1 VISSAIRLSSR
12 LNSPR
17 WLWSYIA
24 AGAAWVAI
32 ILVGGNASEAAS
44 TALAFAAFTTIASIG
59 QMLVMTVGGG
69 SVDLSIPSAM
79 TLGAVLSMKVM
90 GGESHLIPMGFAAA
104 LLSGGVIGLAN
115 AMLVRWLRVPPLI
128 ATLGSS
134 LVVLSIA
141 IAIGHAIKG
150 SPPAALAEAVQ
161 MKAIGFPVVSVIAAV
176 LAILIGVGLER
187 TPLGRTLC
195 ATGQNDRAATLAG
208 LPVWSARLAAYIL
221 SGALAGFAGALLAA
235 YSGGSSLDLG
245 SGYLLLSI
253 AVVVIGGTK
262 AAGGEP
268 AVAGVVGA
276 SLFMFLLVSFLNTVN
291 TGAGVRIL
299 LTGLVIIAVV
309 SGNAESKAR

>member
-1 VISSAIRLSSR
+1 VINSAIRLSDHLTGR
-12 LNSPR
+12 R

-24 AGAAWVAI
+24 AGAAWLAI
-32 ILVGGNASEAAS
+32 VMVGGSPSEVASA
-44 TALAFAAFTTIASIG
+44 ALAFAAFTTIASIG

-79 TLGAVLSMKVM
+79 TLGSVLSMKVM
-90 GGESHLIPMGFAAA
+90 GGEGHLILLGFAAA
-104 LLSGGVIGLAN
+104 VLSGAVIGLTN

-134 LVVLSIA
+134 LVVLSVA
-141 IAIGHAIKG
+141 IGVGHAIKG
-150 SPPAALAEAVQ
+150 SPPAALAEVIQ
-161 MKAIGFPVVSVIAAV
+161 MKALGFPVVAIIAAG
-176 LAILIGVGLER
+176 LAILVGIGLER

-195 ATGQNDRAATLAG
+195 ATGQNGRAAVLAG
-208 LPVWSARLAAYIL
+208 LQVWSARMMAYTL

-268 AVAGVVGA
+268 SVAGVVGA
-276 SLFMFLLVSFLNTVN
+276 SLFMFLLVSLLNTIH